1 MEYRITDDASREA
14 VFGNAEQYISDVKES
29 WMYMGTIV
37 GGSFDGYDEFKHIE
51 TRSVTK
57 VPTEFYYEKRLDDF
71 VEYVIDFYSEEMCA
85 FRREDVL
92 HAMAL
97 AAFKGRYSEVPFE
110 GDSSDRVF
118 IAGLLMEIRKNE
130 KNVPVETV
138 PGLGKRYR
146 YWVEFIDH
154 DGIQQSLYLCGQ
166 SNEHIKAMM
175 DGYDIVVID
184 NLEIPE
190 KCYWAEEEVQS

>member
-29 WMYMGTIV
+29 WMYMGTFS
-37 GGSFDGYDEFKHIE
+37 GMDEFKHSE
-51 TRSVTK
+51 TR
-57 VPTEFYYEKRLDDF
+57 
-71 VEYVIDFYSEEMCA
+71 
-85 FRREDVL
+85 
-92 HAMAL
+92 
-97 AAFKGRYSEVPFE
+97 EV
-110 GDSSDRVF
+110 
-118 IAGLLMEIRKNE
+118 K
-130 KNVPVETV
+130 KVPVETV
-138 PGLGKRYR
+138 PGMGKRYR